1 MEYRCVQTV
10 AEAVHLLSE
19 PGVQT
24 RLVGGGTDL
33 MLKLRAGEIEVDRL
47 VDISRIPELHR
58 IEQVD
63 GEICLGAGVSFAQ
76 ILTSELLR
84 EQAYLLLEMAAGAG
98 AVQLRAM
105 GTIGGNVANAAL
117 AADSLP
123 ALIAL
128 DAVAEL
134 VGPEGART
142 VPMVDLITGPGR
154 TALRP
159 AELITAFRFKP
170 LAGRSTFIKLG
181 RRNALNIARL
191 SLSAVGQLEAD
202 GRIAE
207 ARLVPGAAIP
217 HTRRVVEVEQLLV
230 GEPPSPA
237 LFAAAGR
244 RMAEVMVAESG
255 RRWSTPYKEPVIA
268 VLTRRALERVFEVTP
283 SSAVDAWPALFS
295 GRIHRPVH
303 YHRPLYTPSAA
314 EYPHPRVRHEGTPQP
329 IAFTLNGRPVQVEAP
344 VGLSLLTVLREYLG
358 MLGAKEGCNGGECGA
373 CTVLL
378 DGTPVLSCLM
388 LAHQA
393 EGREVVTVE
402 GLRAP
407 DGSLSDL
414 QEAFIAHG
422 AVQCGY
428 CIPGMLLSAEALLQ
442 RDLEPTREEIR
453 FAIAG
458 NLCRCT
464 GYQQIVDAIEATARI
479 RRGGPSGQERGQRDS
494 RA

>member
-1 MEYRCVQTV
+1 MEYCCVQTV

-19 PGVQT
+19 PGVRT

-33 MLKLRAGEIEVDRL
+33 MLKLRAGEIELDRL
-47 VDISRIPELHR
+47 VDISRIPELHQ
-58 IEQVD
+58 IEPAD

-84 EQAYLLLEMAAGAG
+84 ERAYLLLEMAAGAG

-105 GTIGGNVANAAL
+105 GTLGGNVANAAL

-134 VGPEGART
+134 VGPEGARALP
-142 VPMVDLITGPGR
+142 VGDLITGPGR

-191 SLSAVGQLEAD
+191 SISAVGWLEAG

-217 HTRRVVEVEQLLV
+217 HTRRIVEVEQLLV
-230 GEPPSPA
+230 GERPSPT
-237 LFAAAGR
+237 LLAAAGQR
-244 RMAEVMVAESG
+244 LAEVMVAESG

-268 VLTRRALERVFEVTP
+268 VLARRALERVLDDQPSEAVALPVVTL
-283 SSAVDAWPALFS
+283 SRRV
-295 GRIHRPVH
+295 HRPAH

-314 EYPHPRVRHEGTPQP
+314 EHPHPRIRHEGAPQRL
-329 IAFTLNGRPVQVEAP
+329 AFTLNGRPVQVEAP

-378 DGTPVLSCLM
+378 DGAPVLSCLM
-388 LAHQA
+388 VAHQA

-414 QEAFIAHG
+414 QEAFVAHG

-453 FAIAG
+453 LAIAG

-464 GYQQIVDAIEATARI
+464 GYQQIVDAIEATAQA
-479 RRGGPSGQERGQRDS
+479 RRGGER
-494 RA
+494 